1 MGTRQS
7 RIAAA
12 IVLLAT
18 VGAAWVIGHPGRPG
32 RPLPAT
38 PGRPAPADSISEAL
52 RLARASAAP
61 RPRPDSASAGRP
73 DKSRWVAEVKGFPA
87 TDLAPARREAF
98 IGFANAQ
105 RCTCGC
111 GFTLAGCRSYDPSCP
126 VSGPRVER
134 LLDSVR
140 AGFYSRAG
148 SGKRLTLRRSG
159 G

>member
-7 RIAAA
+7 RIAAV

-32 RPLPAT
+32 RPFRAAPGPPALP
-38 PGRPAPADSISEAL
+38 DSISEAL

-61 RPRPDSASAGRP
+61 RPRSDSASAGRP
-73 DKSRWVAEVKGFPA
+73 DKHRWVSEVKGFPA
-87 TDLAPARREAF
+87 TDLAPTRRQAF

-126 VSGPRVER
+126 VSGPRVEK

-140 AGFYSRAG
+140 AGFYSGAG
-148 SGKRLTLRRSG
+148 SGRRLTLRRPG

>member
-1 MGTRQS
+1 MGTRLS
-7 RIAAA
+7 RIAAV
-12 IVLLAT
+12 IVMLAT
-18 VGAAWVIGHPGRPG
+18 VGTAWVIGHPGKPG
-32 RPLPAT
+32 RPLLAT
-38 PGRPAPADSISEAL
+38 PGRWAPPDSIREAL
-52 RLARASAAP
+52 RLARAAAVL
-61 RPRPDSASAGRP
+61 RPGSDSASVGRL
-73 DKSRWVAEVKGFPA
+73 DKHRWVPEVKGFPA
-87 TDLAPARREAF
+87 TDLAPARRDAF

-111 GFTLAGCRSYDPSCP
+111 GYTLAGCRSYDPSCP

-140 AGFYSRAG
+140 AGFYARAG